1 MNKIFKLLTFFMLIF
16 IFVNILKG
24 ICFREDDLDHTHFLN
39 KFNKKTSADNINFL
53 ILGVDKEEIRTDV
66 IFVVSLNK
74 KTNTVNILSIPRD
87 TMVKVEEDTIDM
99 MEYGKNIN
107 SDRLV
112 KINEVHSYA
121 GRKYANKITTYEVE
135 RLLDINIDYYAKV
148 NISAFRNVVDTIGGV
163 DINVPERMF
172 YSDPVQAL
180 YINLYPGM
188 QHLDG
193 RKAEQL
199 VRYRSYRNGDIGRI
213 QIQQMFLKEFAKK
226 ILSKEKLTDIG
237 VLTDLAKTMFTYV
250 ETDFNI
256 MEIGDYIGIAKNIN
270 VDSVNMETLP
280 GQMGVQIRGI
290 DFYKTNPKEV
300 HKASSR
306 LLAYLDKGAKKETI
320 ELSSSAKIYGL
331 STYYLSKLKSY
342 GFENIKY
349 INETK
354 DNKYTKIILK
364 DKKNTKYY
372 EQLFYKPEIIVDE
385 AQLKEG
391 IDVKIIL
398 GEMEVR

>member
-1 MNKIFKLLTFFMLIF
+1 MLIF